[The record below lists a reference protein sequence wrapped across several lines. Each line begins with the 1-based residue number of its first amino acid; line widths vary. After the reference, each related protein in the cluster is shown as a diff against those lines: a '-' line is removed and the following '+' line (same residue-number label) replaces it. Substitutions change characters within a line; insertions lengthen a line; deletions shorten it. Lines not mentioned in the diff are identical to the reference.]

1 MPIINNVKR
10 NECMNELNQNLA
22 ENLSL
27 FLMELR
33 DEVVKGL
40 QDYMQQSGLAL
51 ESL

>member
-1 MPIINNVKR
+1 
-10 NECMNELNQNLA
+10 MNELNQNLA
-22 ENLSL
+22 ENISL

-40 QDYMQQSGLAL
+40 QDYVQQSGLAL